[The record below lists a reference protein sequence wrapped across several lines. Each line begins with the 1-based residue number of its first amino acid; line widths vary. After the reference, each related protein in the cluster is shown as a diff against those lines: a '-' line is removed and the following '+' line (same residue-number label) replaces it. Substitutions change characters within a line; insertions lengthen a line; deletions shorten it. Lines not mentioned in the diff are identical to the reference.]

1 MTSLDAVGHVVAHAL
16 RWQIPGRIKGFSA
29 TEVQTGL
36 ILPDE
41 DLALFVQ
48 WGSSLDAALYT
59 GHAPGPVGD
68 LVVTGHVLS
77 GHLVTITVR
86 TDGNRMRGA
95 GLAGVFVLG
104 QVEQYARRQGQFL
117 ATTGGAA

>member
-36 ILPDE
+36 ILPDD
-41 DLALFVQ
+41 DLGLFAQ
-48 WGSSLDAALYT
+48 WGSTLDAPLFT
-59 GHAPGPVGD
+59 GHAPGPIGD

-77 GHLVTITVR
+77 GHEVTITVR
-86 TDGNRMRGA
+86 TDGNAMRAMGMV
-95 GLAGVFVLG
+95 GVLVLG
-104 QVEQYARRQGQFL
+104 QIEQYARHRT
-117 ATTGGAA
+117 AVTA